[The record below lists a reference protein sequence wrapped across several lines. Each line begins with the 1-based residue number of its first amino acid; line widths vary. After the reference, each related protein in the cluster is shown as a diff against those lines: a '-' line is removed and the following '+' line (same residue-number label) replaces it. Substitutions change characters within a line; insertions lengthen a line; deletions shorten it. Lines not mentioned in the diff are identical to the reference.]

1 MCHKLIAF
9 LVCTLI
15 LVSSSQA
22 DQWPQWRGPYSNG
35 VAQGKGYPT
44 QWSSEKNISWK
55 FKLSERGSSTPAVW
69 NEHIFLTGARDDTN
83 LVSCLDRQGKLLWEA
98 TIGKARNVR
107 HKKGS
112 SCNPSPTTDGKY
124 VFVYFKS
131 GDFACLDFRG
141 KLIWK
146 KNLQTDFGKD
156 TLWFDL
162 GTSPVL
168 TSKLV
173 VVACIHSGPSYLAG
187 FDKATGKLVWKEDRN
202 LNAPEEAAQTY
213 SSPVVVAAKGK
224 ETIFALGADHVTAHD
239 ATSGK
244 ELWRVGNLNP
254 ESNRLFRS
262 IASPVATSK
271 MVIAPYA
278 RGKTLTAIQTGGTGD
293 VTRSHVRWTKS
304 GVSADV
310 PTPIAYQGKVYIC
323 NDRGK
328 FSCLDINTGEQLWSQ
343 QLPKG
348 RGGFSASP
356 ILADGHFYLAREDG
370 TTFVLDNN
378 ESGKLLATNKLD
390 GFVTATPVF
399 ADGQILLRTF
409 EHLYCIGQRTSP

>member
-1 MCHKLIAF
+1 MYHKLLTC
-9 LVCTLI
+9 LVSTLI
-15 LVSSSQA
+15 FVSTSHA
-22 DQWPQWRGPYSNG
+22 EQWPQWRGPYSNG
-35 VAQGKGYPT
+35 VADGKGYPT
-44 QWSSEKNISWK
+44 QWSADKNISWK
-55 FKLSERGSSTPAVW
+55 FKLPERGSSTPAVW
-69 NEHIFLTGARDDTN
+69 NEHIFLTGARDDSN
-83 LVSCLDRQGKLLWEA
+83 LVTCLDRQGKVRWEA
-98 TIGKARNVR
+98 TIGKTRNVR

-112 SCNPSPTTDGKY
+112 SCNPSPATDGKY

-131 GDFACLDFRG
+131 GDFACLDYQG
-141 KLIWK
+141 KIVWQ
-146 KNLQTDFGKD
+146 KNLQKDYGKD

-168 TSKLV
+168 TKNLV

-187 FDKATGKLVWKEDRN
+187 FDKATGKLRWKADRN
-202 LNAPEEAAQTY
+202 LDAPEEAAQTY
-213 SSPVVVAAKGK
+213 SSPVVITENGR
-224 ETIFALGADHVTAHD
+224 ETIFVLGADHVTAHD
-239 ATSGK
+239 GTTGK
-244 ELWRVGNLNP
+244 ERWRVGDLNP

-278 RGKTLTAIQTGGTGD
+278 RGKTLTAIQTGGSGN
-293 VTRSHVRWTKS
+293 VTKSHVRWTKS

-310 PTPIAYQGKVYIC
+310 PTPIAYQGKVYVC

-328 FSCLDINTGEQLWSQ
+328 FTCLDMTTGEELWSQ

-370 TTFVLDNN
+370 TTFVLENKAT
-378 ESGKLLATNKLD
+378 GKVLATNKLD